1 MRIFVC
7 TVIFLYCDF
16 SDSRITL
23 NHSPD
28 ICAENRKAAASPTL
42 THPPASP
49 KLTLAKFILSF
60 LGELAILTLPL
71 NQQAGSIR
79 HMVEPNFRGG
89 DVALFIDW
97 ENFKISLAAGNR
109 SPNLSAL
116 KEEVSNQGRMVVA
129 KAYADW
135 VTRAPELRGASQFII
150 DPPSLYAAGIEPVF
164 VPTRIPSTQASS
176 ANGMRTY
183 RVKNSVD
190 VKMTADCIEC
200 AHSYPNIGT
209 FVLVSGDSD
218 FLHVVNAL
226 RTMGKRVVII
236 GVSWSTS
243 RRLAD
248 QVDSL
253 LLYDKDVD
261 PLAPQPAVLPQH
273 AVAQRE
279 APADAPELAE
289 VIKSIEDIIR
299 DERAAGGNPLLTSI
313 KQRLMRRYPSFDE
326 KKLGFSGFK
335 KLMARA
341 AEDGNIKLIHAGLVD
356 WAIMADEETPE
367 GTTEEQPSGVAARPS
382 RRRGGRRR
390 HGGQR
395 DDDSDT
401 TDGAEETSGDEEAL
415 GDEEADIGPALADA
429 AADLAYTNA
438 LEETAA
444 TDFDLPVIADLAMP
458 EDLTAL
464 EPEAMPDFSEVL
476 DASEA
481 AEPEDGE
488 DSPVDEAVVAS
499 EEPAAEPESE
509 DVFGNDEELAAAVR
523 ESLAA
528 ASLPAE
534 PDDGQASERVSDL
547 IVMADT
553 LEHRQ
558 GVSHVA
564 FNFLVTEVCG
574 ALEQGLAAGNEQIA
588 GRWSDTGTR
597 DYVGKMLRGLSEGGF
612 FRRGTH
618 TWRDETSGRRRQRST
633 FNLDRGNELVGR
645 MLTARLG
652 PAANTTPPVEP
663 AGDLAPPPSEAADT
677 TQAATVPQSPVEQ
690 QPDAG
695 QLALVDSA
703 DGAEATPPPEE
714 PAPEEPA
721 AEQPSLPVE
730 EDEVYDEPQPRNVR
744 RRPFTSRLLRS

>member
-1 MRIFVC
+1 
-7 TVIFLYCDF
+7 
-16 SDSRITL
+16 
-23 NHSPD
+23 
-28 ICAENRKAAASPTL
+28 
-42 THPPASP
+42 
-49 KLTLAKFILSF
+49 
-60 LGELAILTLPL
+60 
-71 NQQAGSIR
+71 
-79 HMVEPNFRGG
+79 MVEPTFRGG

-109 SPNLSAL
+109 SPNLSSL
-116 KEEVSNQGRMVVA
+116 REEVSNHGRVVVA

-135 VTRAPELRGASQFII
+135 VTRAPELRGASQFNN

-200 AHSYPNIGT
+200 AHSYTNIDT

-226 RTMGKRVVII
+226 RAMGKRVVII

-273 AVAQRE
+273 ANRRE
-279 APADAPELAE
+279 AQNEAPELAE
-289 VIKSIEDIIR
+289 VIRSIEEIIR

-367 GTTEEQPSGVAARPS
+367 GTTEETPSGVAARPG

-390 HGGQR
+390 QGGQR
-395 DDDSDT
+395 DADATEAPDDAAPDT
-401 TDGAEETSGDEEAL
+401 SEEEEEASDFAVAAF
-415 GDEEADIGPALADA
+415 DES
-429 AADLAYTNA
+429 

-444 TDFDLPVIADLAMP
+444 TDFDDPPAVQPAAMAQEATADEQYVEAVV
-458 EDLTAL
+458 ET
-464 EPEAMPDFSEVL
+464 EPEAE
-476 DASEA
+476 E
-481 AEPEDGE
+481 EPEA
-488 DSPVDEAVVAS
+488 EAETTAQ
-499 EEPAAEPESE
+499 ETPAQDLFA
-509 DVFGNDEELAAAVR
+509 N
-523 ESLAA
+523 
-528 ASLPAE
+528 
-534 PDDGQASERVSDL
+534 DDGLEDAIRQALSAMNFASQPEDDKDTERVSDL
-547 IVMADT
+547 IVMADH

-558 GVSHVA
+558 GFSHVS
-564 FNFLVTEVCG
+564 FNFMVAEICA
-574 ALEQGLAAGNEQIA
+574 ALQQGLEAGNAEIA
-588 GRWSDTGTR
+588 LRWSDTGSKDNVTR
-597 DYVGKMLRGLSEGGF
+597 MLRTLTEGDF
-612 FRRGTH
+612 FRRAVYS
-618 TWRDETSGRRRQRST
+618 WREEETGRRRQRRT
-633 FNLDRGNELVGR
+633 FNLNRSNELVGR
-645 MLTARLG
+645 VLTTRLG
-652 PAANTTPPVEP
+652 PGANGSPPADPIEETPAQADSSQPVDPEP
-663 AGDLAPPPSEAADT
+663 QAVAQVAPVNGDAP
-677 TQAATVPQSPVEQ
+677 
-690 QPDAG
+690 
-695 QLALVDSA
+695 
-703 DGAEATPPPEE
+703 AEPPPEVIP
-714 PAPEEPA
+714 PASVPEDDP
-721 AEQPSLPVE
+721 
-730 EDEVYDEPQPRNVR
+730 DEIFDEPQPRNVR